1 MRKRLEGK
9 TAVITAAAQGIGRAT
24 AIRFAEEGC
33 AVVAT
38 DIDEGALQE
47 LAATRAGIIPKLLD
61 VTDRAAIA
69 KFAEVH
75 DVPDVLFNCAGY
87 VHHGTILDC
96 EESDWRKSFDINVD
110 SMYRMIRAFLPRML
124 ARRRGS
130 VINMSSVVASF
141 KSAPNRFVYGATKAA
156 VIGLTR
162 ALAVDYPASG
172 IRFNAVC
179 PGTIDTPS
187 LQGRIQAAADPEAA
201 RKAFIARQPMGR
213 LGKAE
218 EIADLVV
225 YLASD
230 ESAYTTG
237 SVHVIDGGFSL

>member
-1 MRKRLEGK
+1 MSKRLEGK

-33 AVVAT
+33 SVVAT
-38 DIDEGALQE
+38 DINEKALKE
-47 LAATRAGIIPKLLD
+47 LAAARGGITAKLLD
-61 VTDRAAIA
+61 VTDRTAIA
-69 KFAEVH
+69 NFAQTQ
-75 DVPDVLFNCAGY
+75 DAPDILFNCAGY

-124 ARRRGS
+124 ARGRAS

-141 KSAPNRFVYGATKAA
+141 KSAPNRFVYGTTKAA

-172 IRFNAVC
+172 VRFNAVC

-201 RKAFIARQPMGR
+201 RKAFIARQAMGR